1 MTAKLKYRSSHDR
14 TSSPASHT
22 NTATKSIPPV
32 SIAFSVTQQYKR
44 NSSVSSRQSVD
55 FQSPP
60 QAGAKPNSLR
70 NKLKQNLSIMSSSP
84 RVTRARRFALTSPAA
99 MDVVVP
105 SFAIGS
111 SSSRRGGGGSS
122 GRSRSTRTTRAAARS
137 TNAADNDGEESLP
150 PRRSARQ
157 AAVDAT
163 ARIAEASGRRRAAR
177 GTHAEGASK
186 ESPIVLDDSSD
197 DEPPTVLPNQSSG
210 SNNRD
215 TKPSSLEEVTCP
227 ICLDNPPSPTQTA
240 TLNGCTHKFCF
251 DCIDRWANTENRCP
265 CCKARFREIRR
276 MEPLP
281 EGEVSAS
288 GRRRGKRKRRT
299 ADSSPN
305 SRRRTNSNRSNEPAA
320 QVNVRTVQDR
330 NQPSMSGLTINGAMI
345 EQLLQ
350 SFSSIAGPAATN
362 AGGSTIFRLGS
373 SGREI
378 VFNNDG
384 GRPTIRIVR
393 NAEAGGGEEGGMMGV
408 MEMYLTRE
416 GDAGGAGRGRV
427 RFMSS
432 AEAAA
437 TSGGGRM
444 QTTAGDVARSRSAS
458 AGRASSPQR
467 RSSLAAATTPPT
479 RRASPGSGFAT
490 RRTPWRGIDDPVLD
504 NSPGVA
510 RGSAATA
517 SLYGGSRGVS
527 RSDGSRAAAQER
539 IHALIERRVAARR
552 AAESASGSSPA
563 AAVARGMESSPASFP
578 SRSVDY
584 GVRLATAAS
593 RRVRR
598 SSPRVATASRDSIPR
613 TRRSRS
619 LRSAGASANDVI
631 DLMNDE
637 VSV

>member
-1 MTAKLKYRSSHDR
+1 
-14 TSSPASHT
+14 
-22 NTATKSIPPV
+22 
-32 SIAFSVTQQYKR
+32 
-44 NSSVSSRQSVD
+44 
-55 FQSPP
+55 
-60 QAGAKPNSLR
+60 
-70 NKLKQNLSIMSSSP
+70 
-84 RVTRARRFALTSPAA
+84 
-99 MDVVVP
+99 
-105 SFAIGS
+105 
-111 SSSRRGGGGSS
+111 
-122 GRSRSTRTTRAAARS
+122 
-137 TNAADNDGEESLP
+137 
-150 PRRSARQ
+150 
-157 AAVDAT
+157 
-163 ARIAEASGRRRAAR
+163 
-177 GTHAEGASK
+177 
-186 ESPIVLDDSSD
+186 
-197 DEPPTVLPNQSSG
+197 
-210 SNNRD
+210 
-215 TKPSSLEEVTCP
+215 
-227 ICLDNPPSPTQTA
+227 
-240 TLNGCTHKFCF
+240 
-251 DCIDRWANTENRCP
+251 
-265 CCKARFREIRR
+265 
-276 MEPLP
+276 
-281 EGEVSAS
+281 
-288 GRRRGKRKRRT
+288 
-299 ADSSPN
+299 
-305 SRRRTNSNRSNEPAA
+305 
-320 QVNVRTVQDR
+320 
-330 NQPSMSGLTINGAMI
+330 
-345 EQLLQ
+345 
-350 SFSSIAGPAATN
+350 
-362 AGGSTIFRLGS
+362 
-373 SGREI
+373 
-378 VFNNDG
+378 
-384 GRPTIRIVR
+384 
-393 NAEAGGGEEGGMMGV
+393 MGV

-444 QTTAGDVARSRSAS
+444 QTTAGDVERSRSAS

-467 RSSLAAATTPPT
+467 RSSLAATTPPT
-479 RRASPGSGFAT
+479 RRASSGSGVAT

-563 AAVARGMESSPASFP
+563 AAVARGMESSPVSFP